1 MTDAPELKPCPFCGG
16 GARIYQ
22 DPSHSTAWFCGCED
36 WDCFGNMMWDET
48 KTGATD
54 KWNRRADLSSP
65 LGVVVKPLE
74 WVVHM
79 NGWLSAETIGGEF
92 WVQKGLSTSE
102 CQKQHTARILAAL
115 KPPDRATLLA
125 HAMRLPEV
133 AICDLLREAAGD
145 LTEYVDAEYPLRER
159 ALYPAIAKRHFRDM
173 ELVRRINAAL
183 EARHE

>member
-65 LGVVVKPLE
+65 LGAVAMRDVASAVVAGMAPFYI
-74 WVVHM
+74 
-79 NGWLSAETIGGEF
+79 GETRF
-92 WVQKGLSTSE
+92 ADHADLT
-102 CQKQHTARILAAL
+102 KQIANIPT
-115 KPPDRATLLA
+115 PDHAGLLA

-133 AICDLLREAAGD
+133 AALRK
-145 LTEYVDAEYPLRER
+145 
-159 ALYPAIAKRHFRDM
+159 ALHFYADFHGNPNDGPWG
-173 ELVRRINAAL
+173 INSDDFGEVARTAL
-183 EARHE
+183 EAKP